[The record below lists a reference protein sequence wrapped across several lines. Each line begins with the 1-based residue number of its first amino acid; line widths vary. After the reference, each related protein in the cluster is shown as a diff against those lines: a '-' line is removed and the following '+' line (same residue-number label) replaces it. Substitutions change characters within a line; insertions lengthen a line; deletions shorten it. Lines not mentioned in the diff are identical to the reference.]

1 MATKHTLGKHERL
14 KSNLAIQDLLKN
26 GSWVSEYPLKIYWSI
41 SGPLQNSPARMAVL
55 VPKRR
60 FKRAVDRNLM
70 KRRIRESYRQNK
82 YLIYDPLQ
90 QKELK
95 IVLIILLLS
104 DEFIPFESL
113 DAGIRGLPRKLADK
127 LPQ

>member
-1 MATKHTLGKHERL
+1 MATKHTLGKQERL

-26 GSWVSEYPLKIYWSI
+26 GRRVSEYPLKIYWSI
-41 SGPLQNSPARMAVL
+41 SDPLQNSPCRMAVL
-55 VPKRR
+55 VPKHR

-90 QKELK
+90 QTELK
-95 IVLIILLLS
+95 IVLIILFLS

-113 DAGIRGLPRKLADK
+113 DAGIRGLLLKLANK